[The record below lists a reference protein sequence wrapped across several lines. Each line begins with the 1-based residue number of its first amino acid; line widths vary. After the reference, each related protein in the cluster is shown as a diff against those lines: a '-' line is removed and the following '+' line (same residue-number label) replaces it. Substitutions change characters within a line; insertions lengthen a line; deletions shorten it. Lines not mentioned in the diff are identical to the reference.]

1 MGTKRSEDS
10 EVLRLEANFNN
21 QISALAI
28 ADAKKNEELLPES
41 INTLQS
47 EIQNKIQVDVN
58 ELSRVALDLI
68 RQNDKLTD
76 EEVGIEL
83 LRNIALN
90 NKSKFMRKLA
100 SKMIKEKVGN

>member
-1 MGTKRSEDS
+1 MGTKRNKDS
-10 EVLRLEANFNN
+10 EVLRIEDNFNN

-68 RQNDKLTD
+68 RQNEKLTD

-83 LRNIALN
+83 LRNIALD

-100 SKMIKEKVGN
+100 SKMIKEKVVD

>member
-28 ADAKKNEELLPES
+28 ADAKKNKELLPES

-58 ELSRVALDLI
+58 ELSSVALDLI

-100 SKMIKEKVGN
+100 SKMIKEKGGN

>member
-1 MGTKRSEDS
+1 MENKRNEESEI
-10 EVLRLEANFNN
+10 LRLEANFNN

-28 ADAKKNEELLPES
+28 VDHKENDESLPVN
-41 INTLQS
+41 INSLQS

-58 ELSRVALDLI
+58 ELSKVALDLI
-68 RQNDKLTD
+68 KQDDKLTD

-100 SKMIKEKVGN
+100 TKMIKEKVVD